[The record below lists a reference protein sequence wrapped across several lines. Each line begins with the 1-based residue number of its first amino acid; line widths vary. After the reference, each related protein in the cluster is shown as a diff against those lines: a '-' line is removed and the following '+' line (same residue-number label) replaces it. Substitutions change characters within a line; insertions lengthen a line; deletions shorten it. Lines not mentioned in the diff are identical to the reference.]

1 MMSDIQPP
9 EQLPADVVGE
19 VQTLLRAGDLAR
31 ATFLARRA
39 LDEGTVD
46 PLLLHVRAHWLE
58 QQGRVPEALD
68 DLARGVM
75 IAPND
80 PLAHYA
86 FGVLAAKVGETERAI
101 GAFSAAISLKPDY
114 APAYRHL
121 GEARC
126 GSGEVAAGRALY
138 QKALEL
144 NPNDADSLAALAEL
158 AQRQGDD
165 ETAKDF
171 IERALAIAPGQR
183 TALTVQ
189 ATMALA
195 AGSLGRA
202 EHLAKGLA
210 ADAKAGPVE
219 RAIAMGLIGDIR
231 HAQKRYGEAFEAY
244 TTANDWKFDV
254 YAPRFDRAGG
264 ETAFTY
270 ALWLQDYLDVAP
282 AAQWRAAAGAL
293 DAAGVKAHVFMAGFP
308 RSGTT
313 LVQNILE
320 GHPDVVA
327 LQEHPLLQESLRDFL
342 SNDEGRRR
350 LATLGPDGLATYRA
364 HYWQRVAARGIDVRG
379 RVFVDNRPLSSL
391 QILLVAKL
399 FPDAKVMFMLRDPR
413 DVVLSCFRSAFA
425 MGPATF
431 EFLKL
436 DRAAR
441 LYGAVMELCESYRD
455 VLGLAWH
462 DLHHETLVDEFDGE
476 LDRLCRFIGIDPRP
490 EMRDFAERA
499 KTRDIH
505 TRSAPQVR
513 RELNREGIG
522 QWQNYAAD
530 MKPVLSTL
538 KPWVR
543 KLGYDA
549 G

>member
-1 MMSDIQPP
+1 MSDVQSP
-9 EQLPADVVGE
+9 EQLPADVAKE

-31 ATFLARRA
+31 ATDLARRA

-58 QQGRVPEALD
+58 QQDRIAEALQ

-75 IAPND
+75 MAPND
-80 PLAHYA
+80 PLAHHA
-86 FGVLAAKVGETERAI
+86 FGKLAAKVGDTERAI
-101 GAFSAAISLKPDY
+101 GAFNAAISLKPDY
-114 APAYRHL
+114 APAYHHL
-121 GEARC
+121 AVAKCATGEI
-126 GSGEVAAGRALY
+126 AAGRALY
-138 QKALEL
+138 EKAIEL
-144 NPNDADSLAALAEL
+144 NPNDADSLAGLAEL
-158 AQRQGDD
+158 AQRRGDD
-165 ETAKDF
+165 KTAQAL
-171 IERALAIAPGQR
+171 IERALARSPGQR

-189 ATMALA
+189 ATMAFA
-195 AGSLGRA
+195 SGSLGRA

-210 ADAKAGPVE
+210 ADANAGPVE
-219 RAIAMGLIGDIR
+219 SAIAMSLIGDIR
-231 HAQKRYGEAFEAY
+231 HAQKRYAEAFEAY

-254 YAPRFDRAGG
+254 FAPKFDVAEG

-270 ALWLQDYLDVAP
+270 TLWLQDYLDVAP
-282 AAQWRAAAGAL
+282 ASQWRAISGAPNE
-293 DAAGVKAHVFMAGFP
+293 AGVKAHVFLAGFP

-313 LVQNILE
+313 LVQNVLE

-342 SNDEGRRR
+342 SNDKGRKK
-350 LATLGPDGLATYRA
+350 LAGLGPNELTAYRA
-364 HYWQRVAARGIDVRG
+364 HYWQRVAARNIDVKDK
-379 RVFVDNRPLSSL
+379 VFVDNRPLSSQQL
-391 QILLVAKL
+391 VLVAKL
-399 FPDAKVMFMLRDPR
+399 FPDAKVLFMRRDPR
-413 DVVLSCFRSAFA
+413 DVVLSCFRSSFA
-425 MGPATF
+425 MAPATF

-441 LYGAVMELCESYRD
+441 LYAAVMELCESYRE

-462 DLHHETLVDEFDGE
+462 ELHHEKLVDDFDGE
-476 LDRLCRFIGIDPRP
+476 LEKVCRFIGIDRRP

-499 KTRDIH
+499 KTREIH

-513 RELNREGIG
+513 RDLNREGIG
-522 QWQNYAAD
+522 QWHNYAGQL
-530 MKPVLSTL
+530 KPVLPIL
-538 KPWVR
+538 RPWVK